1 MSKFPSHTS
10 YFSIQTFLSTKTIN
24 ETAIA
29 LDIIKQHYYN
39 RDLAGE
45 NSRILTIEGYGDFI
59 SFDELCLGLWMVF
72 DRLYWGFPQEVQE
85 GVGLSRI
92 GWNGEVT
99 NPSIDIPMA
108 LQMFEELSAPAT
120 DYDDKIIRLET
131 IEKWFYKEGTQF
143 IEYETY
149 DILET
154 LNEPFYNWIEERLS
168 DIEELI
174 NSGPDTLNK
183 VSKDYIFDLKPTPK
197 FYDTQYTPS
206 DAEIGLLNEAL
217 ILGNQFYLSFLT
229 VLEQTLYTFTRKIF
243 PLKLYATFAYL
254 YKEYLKII
262 VNFVKPY
269 HAYNL
274 DLDPIFRI
282 EGDINESVIV
292 GDYFKNTIVKQLV
305 SSIIYQLFDDDKDN
319 GSAYDSFENIR
330 EFLKK
335 DIELSS
341 LIDNIFYSFRL
352 DGASNL
358 LIFDNN
364 EYIFSEELRIHK
376 NTLYEKEYTGSFP
389 STWKFHIPEMNKIDE
404 EDYSSYLT
412 WDYTTNTIA
421 NYWDRDVVL
430 IGREK
435 FIVGNDYTISSIE
448 VTSDPE
454 IRFALNFDFI
464 QTPPKYDLRY
474 NDFLSN
480 CWCYNSVDGWFRKQ
494 LDYKYK
500 FSNFDYYIRILESGD
515 TIDSTDFMTPADV
528 ESITDFPFKIRWI
541 RPVIIV
547 PVGYTF
553 TSIKF
558 NITSTKRVYPYR
570 NTLSIV

>member
-29 LDIIKQHYYN
+29 LDIIKQYFDN

-45 NSRILTIEGYGDFI
+45 NSRTLTIEGYGDFI

-85 GVGLSRI
+85 GVGLSRL

-108 LQMFEELSAPAT
+108 LQMFEELSAPASN
-120 DYDDKIIRLET
+120 YDDKMIRLET
-131 IEKWFYKEGTQF
+131 IEKWFYKEGTKF
-143 IEYETY
+143 IDYETY
-149 DILET
+149 EILET
-154 LNEPFYNWIEERLS
+154 LNKPFYFWIEEKLS

-174 NSGPDTLNK
+174 NSGPETLNK
-183 VSKDYIFDLKPTPK
+183 VSKEYIFDLKPTPK
-197 FYDTQYTPS
+197 FYDTEYTPS

-217 ILGNQFYLSFLT
+217 ILGNKFYLSFLT
-229 VLEQTLYTFTRKIF
+229 VLEQLLYTFTRKIF

-269 HAYNL
+269 HAYNI

-282 EGDINESVIV
+282 EGDINESVLV
-292 GDYFKNTIVKQLV
+292 GDYFKNVIIKQLV
-305 SSIIYQLFDDDKDN
+305 SSIIYQLFDDEKDD
-319 GSAYDSFENIR
+319 GSDYDSLENIR
-330 EFLKK
+330 DFVKK
-335 DIELSS
+335 DVGLSS
-341 LIDNIFYSFRL
+341 LIDQIFHSFRF
-352 DGASNL
+352 DDSSNL

-364 EYIFSEELRIHK
+364 EYVFTEEFRIHK
-376 NTLYEKEYTGSFP
+376 NTLYEKEYTGAFP
-389 STWKFHIPEMNKIDE
+389 STWKFYMPEMNKIDE
-404 EDYSSYLT
+404 TDYFSYLT
-412 WDYTTNTIA
+412 WDYTTNTLA
-421 NYWDRDVVL
+421 NYWDRDVAL

-435 FIVGNDYTISSIE
+435 FIIGKDYEISSIE
-448 VTSDPE
+448 VIADPE
-454 IRFALNFDFI
+454 IKFALNFDFV
-464 QTPPKYDLRY
+464 QHPPKYDLRHV
-474 NDFLSN
+474 DFLSN
-480 CWCYNSVDGWFRKQ
+480 CWCYNATNGWFRKQ

-500 FSNFDYYIRILESGD
+500 FSNFDYYITALRSSD
-515 TIDSTDFMTPADV
+515 TIDTTDLMSADDI
-528 ESITDFPFKIRWI
+528 ESITDFPFTIRWL
-541 RPVIIV
+541 RPVIVV

-558 NITSTKRVYPYR
+558 KIKSTKAMYPYR
-570 NTLSIV
+570 NMLYIV